1 MKDKEYRFNHET
13 LKFEAVKRPFRLRI
27 YRLMRKGIFVIIV
40 VCIINLIFS
49 FVFHT
54 PKMKRLARENED
66 ILKKYEVLDDRI
78 SEAERRIEAMHERDI
93 YVYRPLFGA
102 DTLTVDGIYT
112 PYPDS
117 VYDDLK
123 DAPNSERLISAWKSI
138 DQATRSLYLQS
149 LSLDELQK
157 LASDKERMATA
168 MPAIWPI
175 DRRNLRNNLSS
186 YGRRFH
192 PIYKRYIM
200 HAGLDMPADIG
211 DPVYATANGVVE
223 STSIGLRRR
232 GYGQQILIDHGF
244 GYKTRY
250 AHLSRIDVK
259 PGQQVLRGEQ
269 IGCVGNTGGS
279 TGPHLHYEVIYRGRT
294 VNPVNYF
301 RRDMS
306 PEDFEHIIQA
316 ARETTYEVME

>member
-13 LKFEAVKRPFRLRI
+13 LKFEAVKRPLRLRI

-123 DAPNSERLISAWKSI
+123 DAPNS
-138 DQATRSLYLQS
+138 
-149 LSLDELQK
+149 
-157 LASDKERMATA
+157 
-168 MPAIWPI
+168 
-175 DRRNLRNNLSS
+175 
-186 YGRRFH
+186 
-192 PIYKRYIM
+192 
-200 HAGLDMPADIG
+200 
-211 DPVYATANGVVE
+211 
-223 STSIGLRRR
+223 
-232 GYGQQILIDHGF
+232 
-244 GYKTRY
+244 
-250 AHLSRIDVK
+250 
-259 PGQQVLRGEQ
+259 
-269 IGCVGNTGGS
+269 
-279 TGPHLHYEVIYRGRT
+279 
-294 VNPVNYF
+294 
-301 RRDMS
+301 
-306 PEDFEHIIQA
+306 
-316 ARETTYEVME
+316 